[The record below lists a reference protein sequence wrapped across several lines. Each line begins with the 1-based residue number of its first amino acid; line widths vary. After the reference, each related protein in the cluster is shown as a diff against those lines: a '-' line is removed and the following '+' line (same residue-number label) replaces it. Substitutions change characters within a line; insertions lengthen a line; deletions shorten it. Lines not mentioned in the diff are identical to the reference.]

1 MDCIQLVIHS
11 MIGSVLAFEL
21 SVPSYITTLGAF
33 MGATWMLMVTT
44 TVLLTIHRLV
54 WTIWPMYAKKILSP
68 RASKALLVG
77 LATFYLLFLIWNLT
91 PYSALVFNKKYMA
104 WYYDPAYPMAWICST
119 MDTISNYAT
128 GIVTTLIYAVI
139 FGFLFRRR
147 ANWRKN
153 REVRVTLLVFC
164 FCAYQIVCFVIWEF
178 IFPMLENKL
187 YLSCINLVLWVIWNG
202 ASALLYMIFSV
213 SFRRDLMNMIRSIG
227 WDRGE
232 QKCNRVIPIAAIQN
246 LPKAAA

>member
-1 MDCIQLVIHS
+1 MCLISAMDCIQLVIHS

-104 WYYDPAYPMAWICST
+104 WYYDPEESQLEEEPRGARH
-119 MDTISNYAT
+119 
-128 GIVTTLIYAVI
+128 LI
-139 FGFLFRRR
+139 G
-147 ANWRKN
+147 
-153 REVRVTLLVFC
+153 
-164 FCAYQIVCFVIWEF
+164 
-178 IFPMLENKL
+178 
-187 YLSCINLVLWVIWNG
+187 S
-202 ASALLYMIFSV
+202 